1 MFVYFPVTHWTR
13 KTTQPLQLS
22 SRAPHKAA
30 GEKGGEGVGGSVP
43 PLLAKNSSAIKLWG
57 TQTSEH
63 PLSHPLSSSASY
75 DSEYLHKYGE
85 QNVNT
90 DSTAFGEHVCPTVEY
105 RGNGRNPFE
114 DPCLVRECIDVRS
127 GKTHAINIE
136 VNAGSRVSWEF
147 QTARYEIGF
156 ECTFHSEV
164 EEDDSA
170 IEGTEGICEHCVKH
184 A

>member
-1 MFVYFPVTHWTR
+1 M
-13 KTTQPLQLS
+13 
-22 SRAPHKAA
+22 
-30 GEKGGEGVGGSVP
+30 
-43 PLLAKNSSAIKLWG
+43 PLLLVNNSSAIKLWG

-63 PLSHPLSSSASY
+63 PLSHPLSSGASY
-75 DSEYLHKYGE
+75 DSEYLHEHGE
-85 QNVNT
+85 QNANT
-90 DSTAFGEHVCPTVEY
+90 DNGTAFGELVCPIVEY

-147 QTARYEIGF
+147 QTARYDIGF

-164 EEDDSA
+164 QGEDPA
-170 IEGTEGICEHCVKH
+170 VEGTERGPSEVICGNV
-184 A
+184 